1 MVKKRRGHYCKV
13 CSRVLPNEKFSGKG
27 HSRHICK
34 KCSKKSPEERN
45 VQIKINNIY
54 NMTRFRNLSR
64 DNKGKLQK
72 YLKDD
77 SKRVREAAKS
87 VIDEYE
93 EYERMRR
100 LERELEDKNASMTKE
115 EYEEFFK
122 EAENYQDD
130 FDGEDIG
137 IPF

>member
-1 MVKKRRGHYCKV
+1 
-13 CSRVLPNEKFSGKG
+13 
-27 HSRHICK
+27 
-34 KCSKKSPEERN
+34 
-45 VQIKINNIY
+45 
-54 NMTRFRNLSR
+54 MTRFRNLSR